1 MMKIFVYFVGLLV
14 MNECT
19 GARINQNNVGQLQPR
34 MSRISRLL
42 MGAPSVVI
50 NIEHINVDRPREL
63 NVQIAHKDIKADI
76 SPLNDTSPDVSTN
89 ITRKTV
95 RQNDKFFKNFY
106 KDPLVKNEESK
117 IVESDK
123 KERKNITYF
132 IHKLLNKRDSS
143 FREKIAHF
151 KNEIKPTEQDKS
163 KVIFNRIPL
172 TISDYEEMKNN
183 TSKTNKNVFEEYH
196 SVTNNKMCDNETQGE
211 IGSMD
216 YQRVSRNIHG
226 LVDMELFQPLELSQ
240 INYERT
246 QNESL
251 VDTIKETELETG
263 INMTN
268 NDTEKDNDIGQM
280 IANNDLDKTNLDKTD
295 NETKDTLTKPNKT
308 DDRFKPCNVGI
319 HKSLFAGQNKTDNM
333 TGKLR
338 HAPTDTAELNDCET
352 ARQFLTNNCNEDNS
366 KINETHSL
374 EELDDFFQLQ
384 HNDMK
389 VEIKNVT
396 TENCCSGNHI
406 LDILKMLDRIFSAID
421 EKRRIFF
428 FQARHLKTPQDS
440 WRFKIKK
447 HVVILTNS
455 EIHRIT
461 KHGFE
466 SYHNHIDGF
475 ELFEC
480 KIFQRCEGEYG
491 TNEKR
496 EERKKRR
503 KEERKK
509 KKEERRSGKS
519 LETNSKLH

>member
-50 NIEHINVDRPREL
+50 NIEHISVDRPREL
-63 NVQIAHKDIKADI
+63 NVQIAQKDIKADI
-76 SPLNDTSPDVSTN
+76 SPLDSTSQDVSTN
-89 ITRKTV
+89 TTKKTV

-106 KDPLVKNEESK
+106 KDPLVNDEESK
-117 IVESDK
+117 LVESDK

-196 SVTNNKMCDNETQGE
+196 SVENNKMCDNETQGE
-211 IGSMD
+211 IGLMD

-333 TGKLR
+333 AGKLR
-338 HAPTDTAELNDCET
+338 NTPTDTAELNDCET
-352 ARQFLTNNCNEDNS
+352 ARQFLTNNCDEDNS

-389 VEIKNVT
+389 VEIK
-396 TENCCSGNHI
+396 
-406 LDILKMLDRIFSAID
+406 M
-421 EKRRIFF
+421 
-428 FQARHLKTPQDS
+428 
-440 WRFKIKK
+440 
-447 HVVILTNS
+447 
-455 EIHRIT
+455 
-461 KHGFE
+461 
-466 SYHNHIDGF
+466 
-475 ELFEC
+475 
-480 KIFQRCEGEYG
+480 
-491 TNEKR
+491 
-496 EERKKRR
+496 
-503 KEERKK
+503 
-509 KKEERRSGKS
+509 
-519 LETNSKLH
+519 

>member
-1 MMKIFVYFVGLLV
+1 MLSIILL
-14 MNECT
+14 
-19 GARINQNNVGQLQPR
+19 
-34 MSRISRLL
+34 
-42 MGAPSVVI
+42 GAPNVVI

-63 NVQIAHKDIKADI
+63 NVQIAQKDIKADI
-76 SPLNDTSPDVSTN
+76 SPLNDTSQDVSTN

-95 RQNDKFFKNFY
+95 RHNDKFFKNFY
-106 KDPLVKNEESK
+106 KDPLVKDEESK
-117 IVESDK
+117 IFKSDK

-132 IHKLLNKRDSS
+132 IHKLLNKRDSY

-226 LVDMELFQPLELSQ
+226 MVDMKLFQPIELSQ

-280 IANNDLDKTNLDKTD
+280 IANNDLDISKTNVDM
-295 NETKDTLTKPNKT
+295 TKDNLTKPNKT
-308 DDRFKPCNVGI
+308 EDDRFKPCNERI
-319 HKSLFAGQNKTDNM
+319 HKPLFVAQNTTDNM
-333 TGKLR
+333 AGKFR
-338 HAPTDTAELNDCET
+338 HVPTDTAELNDCET
-352 ARQFLTNNCNEDNS
+352 ARQFLTNNCDEDNS
-366 KINETHSL
+366 KINETYHL

-384 HNDMK
+384 HNDME

-440 WRFKIKK
+440 WRFKLKK

-461 KHGFE
+461 KHGYE

-491 TNEKR
+491 TNDQR

-509 KKEERRSGKS
+509 KKEERRNGKS
-519 LETNSKLH
+519 LETNIKLH